1 MKFMDVVLLVALFT
15 LLSFLWG
22 VGDGTIQM
30 SPTVKNIIGGK
41 K

>member
-1 MKFMDVVLLVALFT
+1 MKLVDVALLIALFT

-22 VGDGTIQM
+22 VGDGTIQI